1 MRRISLLMAL
11 VLLVLAAIGWQ
22 HADVGKQAGIT
33 VALGG
38 FIDPDGR

>member
-1 MRRISLLMAL
+1 MRKVSLLIG
-11 VLLVLAAIGWQ
+11 LLLLALAAFSWQ
-22 HADVGKQAGIT
+22 HAEVGKQAAIT